1 VIRERSIPK
10 QSQKL
15 SMNQRPFER
24 EVNSKYFNSPARF
37 KIMALE
43 VF

>member
-1 VIRERSIPK
+1 VILEGSISK

-24 EVNSKYFNSPARF
+24 EVNVKYFNSPAWF